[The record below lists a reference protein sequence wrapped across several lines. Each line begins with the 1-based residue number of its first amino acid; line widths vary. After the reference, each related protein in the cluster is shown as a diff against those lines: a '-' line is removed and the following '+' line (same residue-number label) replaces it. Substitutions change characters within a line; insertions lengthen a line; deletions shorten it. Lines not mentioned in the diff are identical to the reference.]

1 MRFITFEG
9 CEFCG
14 KSTQAKL
21 LKEFFENHQQNVV
34 LTREPGGTNFA
45 EKVRE
50 LLLSSDEITDPLVEY
65 LLFAAARKDHVA
77 TVIKKNLQQGH
88 YVISDR
94 FYDSSLCY
102 QGYYKKLD
110 FKILEELR
118 LMTIG
123 QFEPDITFLIDISIN
138 EIKKRAAIK
147 RAESNAYDK
156 KGFEFHEIIKNGY
169 LEIAKRNPKRIVVI
183 NGDKEISAV
192 HDEIIQIIRNKIL

>member
-1 MRFITFEG
+1 
-9 CEFCG
+9 
-14 KSTQAKL
+14 
-21 LKEFFENHQQNVV
+21 
-34 LTREPGGTNFA
+34 
-45 EKVRE
+45 
-50 LLLSSDEITDPLVEY
+50 
-65 LLFAAARKDHVA
+65 VA

-118 LMTIG
+118 FMTIG